1 MWVLVLKRG
10 KVKSRSLN
18 HPDRKLMET
27 IDEEGYQYLE
37 YDKVKENEMKTEFVR
52 EYKRRIWLI
61 LKHNLNG
68 ENKIEVINIWAVA
81 ILR

>member
-37 YDKVKENEMKTEFVR
+37 YDKVKENEIIKVEFA
-52 EYKRRIWLI
+52 K
-61 LKHNLNG
+61 G
-68 ENKIEVINIWAVA
+68 G
-81 ILR
+81 